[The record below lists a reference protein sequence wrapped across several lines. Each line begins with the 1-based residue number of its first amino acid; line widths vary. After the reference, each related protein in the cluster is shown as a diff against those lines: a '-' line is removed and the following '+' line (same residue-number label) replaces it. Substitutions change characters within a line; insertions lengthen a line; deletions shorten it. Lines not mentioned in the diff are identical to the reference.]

1 MTAMSKDFQAV
12 AQLMHDETVT
22 HTFVKDV
29 ALPSGKTMA
38 LLTLDNGL
46 DHKKPTTLGPN
57 GLLELRAALEVQAE
71 RAKNGEIDALAI
83 TGKPYFLI
91 AGTDLSAVTRL
102 SAPDQSTA
110 MASLGHYTYELLA
123 DLGVPTFAFINGLAL
138 GGGLEIALA
147 CNYRTVSTAAGA
159 LGLPEGFLGLIP
171 GWAGVYRLP
180 RLVGP
185 ENALKVM
192 IENPLNSNRTLSG
205 PAAAKMGVADALFE
219 PADFIEHSIAFA
231 DGVIS
236 GTTEV
241 KRPNAVDPTDP
252 EVARRW
258 LDAADAAEK
267 FVDAK
272 LSGAA
277 PAPYKVLEVFRKGLA
292 ISQQES
298 AVLEVEALTGL
309 MSTPQFQNTV
319 YAFLDL
325 VQKRGKRPA
334 GAPDPKLAR
343 PVTKVGVVGAGLMAG
358 QLALLFARRLNVPV
372 VITDLDQSRVDK
384 GLAYIHGE
392 IDKLHAKGRMSQDAV
407 NRTKALVTGSVT
419 KKAFAD
425 ADFVIEAVFE
435 ELNVKKQV
443 FAEVE
448 AVVSPECILAT
459 NTSSLSVTEMGRD
472 LSHPERL
479 VGFHFFNPVAV
490 MPLLEIAA
498 TEWTNDSSLSTAFV
512 LGKKLK
518 KTTVKTKDSAA
529 FVVNRVLLR
538 LMSEVQAAFD
548 EGTDAKTAD
557 SALTPMGLPMS
568 PLTLLAMVGLPVAQ
582 HVNESL
588 NAAFGERFAVSENL
602 QKLIDAK
609 ITALWVKDEAG
620 NQVLNPEAE
629 KLMAFGDQHSS
640 KEQIL
645 ARVQDALAEEI
656 GLLLDEGV
664 VAEAAD
670 VDLCMITGAGW
681 PMHLGGITPYLDQVG
696 ASERV
701 NGKRFNG

>member
-29 ALPSGKTMA
+29 ALPSGKTLA

-91 AGTDLSAVTRL
+91 AGADLSAVTRL

-472 LSHPERL
+472 LSYPERL

>member
-1 MTAMSKDFQAV
+1 MTQDFSAV
-12 AQLMHDETVT
+12 AELMHDETIT
-22 HTFVKDV
+22 HSFAKDV
-29 ALPSGKTMA
+29 TLPSGKTLV

-57 GLLELRAALEVQAE
+57 GLLELRAALEKQAE
-71 RAKNGEIDALAI
+71 RAKAGEIHGLAI

-91 AGTDLSAVTRL
+91 AGADLSAVTRL
-102 SAPDQSTA
+102 SAPEQATA
-110 MASLGHYTYELLA
+110 MATLGHQAYALLA
-123 DLGVPTFAFINGLAL
+123 DLGVPTFAFTNGLAL

-147 CNYRTVSTAAGA
+147 CNYRTVSTTAGA
-159 LGLPEGFLGLIP
+159 LGLPEAFLGLIP

-180 RLVGP
+180 RLIGP

-192 IENPLNSNRTLSG
+192 VENPLNSNRTLSG
-205 PAAAKMGVADALFE
+205 PAAYKLGVADALFE
-219 PADFIEHSIAFA
+219 PADFIERSVEFA
-231 DGVIS
+231 DGVLNGSI
-236 GTTEV
+236 EV
-241 KRPNAVDPTDP
+241 KRANSVDPKDP
-252 EVARRW
+252 EVAQRW
-258 LDAADAAEK
+258 LEAADKAEQ

-277 PAPYKVLEVFRKGLA
+277 PAPYKVIEVFRKGLKL
-292 ISQQES
+292 SQKES
-298 AVLEVEALTGL
+298 AELEIQALTEL
-309 MSTPQFQNTV
+309 MATNQFKNTV

-334 GAPDPKLAR
+334 GAPDAKLAR
-343 PVTKVGVVGAGLMAG
+343 PVTKIGVVGAGLMAS
-358 QLALLFARRLNVPV
+358 QLALLFVRKLNVPV
-372 VITDLDQSRVDK
+372 VITDLDQSRIDK

-407 NRTKALVTGSVT
+407 NRTKALVSGSVT
-419 KKAFAD
+419 KDVFAD
-425 ADFVIEAVFE
+425 ADFIIEAVFE

-472 LSHPERL
+472 LKHPERL

-498 TEWTNDSSLSTAFV
+498 TQWTNESTVATAFA
-512 LGKKLK
+512 LGKNLR
-518 KTTVKTKDSAA
+518 KTTVRTKDATA

-548 EGTDAKTAD
+548 EGTDVRTAD
-557 SALTPMGLPMS
+557 TALTPMGLPMT
-568 PLTLLAMVGLPVAQ
+568 PFTLLAMVGLPVAQ

-588 NAAFGERFAVSENL
+588 NASFGNRFAVSENL
-602 QKLIDAK
+602 GKLIDAK
-609 ITALWVKDEAG
+609 VTTLWSKDDNG
-620 NQVLNPEAE
+620 QPILNPEAE
-629 KLMAFGDQHSS
+629 ALLSFGDKPST
-640 KEQIL
+640 KAEIL
-645 ARVQDALAEEI
+645 IRVQDALAEEI
-656 GLLLDEGV
+656 GLLLSEGV

-701 NGKRFNG
+701 NGKKFNS

>member
-1 MTAMSKDFQAV
+1 MTAYNENFKVGAE
-12 AQLMHDETVT
+12 LMHDETVT
-22 HTFVKDV
+22 HSFVKDV
-29 ALPSGKTMA
+29 ALPSGKTLA

-57 GLLELRAALEVQAE
+57 SLLELRAALEVQAE
-71 RAKNGEIDALAI
+71 RAKKDEIDALAI

-91 AGTDLSAVTRL
+91 AGADLSAVTRL
-102 SAPDQSTA
+102 SAPSEATA

-147 CNYRTVSTAAGA
+147 CNYRTVSTTAGA

-185 ENALKVM
+185 ENAMKVM
-192 IENPLNSNRTLSG
+192 IENPLSNNRTLSG

-219 PADFIEHSIAFA
+219 SADFIERSIGFA

-258 LDAADAAEK
+258 LEAADAAEQ

-277 PAPYKVLEVFRKGLA
+277 PAPYKVIEVFRKA
-292 ISQQES
+292 MTISQQES

-309 MSTPQFQNTV
+309 MSTPQFRNTV

-358 QLALLFARRLNVPV
+358 QLALLFVRRLNVPV

-419 KKAFAD
+419 KEAFAD

-448 AVVSPECILAT
+448 AVVSPECVLAT

-472 LSHPERL
+472 LKHPERL

-498 TEWTNDSSLSTAFV
+498 TQWTNDSSLSTAFV

-518 KTTVKTKDSAA
+518 KTTVKTKDAAA

-548 EGTDAKTAD
+548 EGTDPKTAD
-557 SALTPMGLPMS
+557 AALTPMGLPMS

-588 NAAFGERFAVSENL
+588 NAAFGERFTVSANL

-609 ITALWVKDEAG
+609 ITTLWVKDEAG

-629 KLMAFGDQHSS
+629 KLMTFGNQPSTQ
-640 KEQIL
+640 EQIL
-645 ARVQDALAEEI
+645 TRVQDALAQEI

-701 NGKRFNG
+701 NGKKFNG

>member
-29 ALPSGKTMA
+29 ALPSGKTLA

-91 AGTDLSAVTRL
+91 AGADLSAVTRL
-102 SAPDQSTA
+102 SAPDQATA

-472 LSHPERL
+472 LSYPERL

>member
-29 ALPSGKTMA
+29 ALPSGKTLA

-91 AGTDLSAVTRL
+91 AGADLSAVTRL
-102 SAPDQSTA
+102 SAPDQATA

-292 ISQQES
+292 VSQQES

-472 LSHPERL
+472 LSYPERL

-588 NAAFGERFAVSENL
+588 NAAFGERFALSENL